1 MKRRALR
8 DLRILALPMIFLGLT
23 SCAPVIQGIS
33 DSLPPKEMR
42 LTMPEFRHKVV
53 DAETGK
59 PIEGVFVYGFAR
71 LYRGSYVGGQRA
83 SMDVRNFE
91 LMTDANGEFTLPA
104 WERTVSFNG
113 EPEQQFPH
121 ISMWKPGYQYTQYS
135 GGSLYGFAP
144 NLPEAV
150 RSYYG
155 GSWKDTGPATLDLRD
170 RPTLLAPAKTLRE
183 RFLSYDASTLQ
194 GTPLLMPCG
203 FNDYPR
209 VLVAQHYE
217 WKRLSD
223 EIVPPHGR
231 LPDGSIRAD
240 FKVDDSYI
248 VALGYNRQTPVEALK
263 NWRCPT
269 GPASDLL
276 KKIGSNGE
284 TLK

>member
-1 MKRRALR
+1 MKWRALY
-8 DLRILALPMIFLGLT
+8 DSRILLLPFVLLGLT

-42 LTMPEFRHKVV
+42 LKMPEFRHKVV

-83 SMDVRNFE
+83 SMDVRHFE

-104 WERTVSFNG
+104 WEKTVSFNG

-121 ISMWKPGYQYTQYS
+121 MSMWKPGYQYTQYS

-155 GSWKDTGPATLDLRD
+155 GSWKDRGPALLDVRD
-170 RPTLLAPAKTLRE
+170 RPTLLAPAKSLRE
-183 RFLSYDASTLQ
+183 RFDAYLDSGSQ
-194 GTPLLMPCG
+194 GAPLLMPCG

-217 WKRLSD
+217 WKQLLRELVPPQALDEKGYVKSGFFHPD
-223 EIVPPHGR
+223 VYYRSKIGGGSTIEIVAR
-231 LPDGSIRAD
+231 W
-240 FKVDDSYI
+240 
-248 VALGYNRQTPVEALK
+248 T
-263 NWRCPT
+263 CP
-269 GPASDLL
+269 
-276 KKIGSNGE
+276 IGSATHLLSRFGSKGE
-284 TLK
+284 ILK